1 MCVCGW
7 ESLKQTHR
15 DKLLMGCTVQM
26 HHCTLSLIRRR
37 TEGGNRGRKGTESLE
52 ESEKRSWCTAGTF
65 LFASLPYSAHQ
76 RYKHGRYSVSTL
88 PPPLLHYISSLPGTS
103 VADLNSFQPL
113 DALTASGMISFGLVS
128 RSAQKTPPPK
138 TCYHQD
144 SPKDKV

>member
-1 MCVCGW
+1 MSVD

-15 DKLLMGCTVQM
+15 DKLLMGCAVQM
-26 HHCTLSLIRRR
+26 RHCTLSLIRR
-37 TEGGNRGRKGTESLE
+37 TEGGKEWSRWKMEQESK
-52 ESEKRSWCTAGTF
+52 KRSWCTAGTF
-65 LFASLPYSAHQ
+65 RFASLPYSAHQ

-103 VADLNSFQPL
+103 VAVLNLFQPI

-138 TCYHQD
+138 TCYHQG